1 MSAQPS
7 APPSDQSLAQPS
19 SPAVAQRLASPLA
32 VALSGSG
39 TLFRKEI
46 LRFWKVAFQ
55 TVAAPVLTAVM
66 YLLIFGHVL
75 QGKVEAFPGVGYT
88 SFLIPGLVMMSVL
101 QNAFA
106 NSSSSLIQ
114 SKITGNLVF
123 LLVSPLSHWAWFVAY
138 VGASIVRGLV
148 VGGGVMLVTVWFAP
162 LQLAEPWWILTF
174 AALGAGMLGSMGLI
188 AGLWAEKFDQLAA
201 FQNFII
207 MPMTFLSGVFYS
219 VQSLPAVWQAV
230 SHLNPFFYMID
241 GFRRGFFGVSDASPW
256 LSLAVVSGSF
266 LLVAAIALRLLITGY
281 KLRS

>member
-1 MSAQPS
+1 MSAIT
-7 APPSDQSLAQPS
+7 LAG
-19 SPAVAQRLASPLA
+19 A
-32 VALSGSG
+32 G
-39 TLFRKEI
+39 TLFRKEV

-75 QGKVEAFPGVGYT
+75 DDHVEAFPGVGYT

-101 QNAFA
+101 QNSFA

-123 LLVSPLSHWAWFVAY
+123 LLVSPLSHWAWFLAY
-138 VGASIVRGLV
+138 VGASMVRGLV

-162 LQLAEPWWILTF
+162 LRLTEPWWVLAF

-219 VQSLPAVWQAV
+219 VQSLPPVWQAV

-241 GFRRGFFGVSDASPW
+241 GFRRGFFGVSDAPPL
-256 LSLAVVSGSF
+256 LSLAVVGGSF
-266 LLVAAIALRLLITGY
+266 VLVAGIALRLLSTGY

>member
-1 MSAQPS
+1 MSAQPLTPTS
-7 APPSDQSLAQPS
+7 
-19 SPAVAQRLASPLA
+19 AQRSASPLA
-32 VALSGSG
+32 AALSGSG

-75 QGKVEAFPGVGYT
+75 QDKVEAFPGVGYT

-138 VGASIVRGLV
+138 VGASIVRGLA

-162 LQLAEPWWILTF
+162 LQLAEPWWVFTF

-219 VQSLPAVWQAV
+219 VHSLPAVWQAV

-256 LSLAVVSGSF
+256 LSLAVVGGSF

-281 KLRS
+281 KIRH

>member
-1 MSAQPS
+1 M
-7 APPSDQSLAQPS
+7 SLAG
-19 SPAVAQRLASPLA
+19 AA
-32 VALSGSG
+32 
-39 TLFRKEI
+39 TLFRKEV

-55 TVAAPVLTAVM
+55 TVAAPVLTAIM

-75 QGKVEAFPGVGYT
+75 QDQVQAFPGVGYT
-88 SFLIPGLVMMSVL
+88 SFLVPGLVMMSVL

-138 VGASIVRGLV
+138 VGASVVRGLV

-162 LQLAEPWWILTF
+162 LRLIEPWWIVVF
-174 AALGAGMLGSMGLI
+174 AALGAGMLGSLGLI

-219 VQSLPAVWQAV
+219 VHSLPAVWQAA

-241 GFRRGFFGVSDASPW
+241 GFRRGFFGVSDVSPW
-256 LSLAVVSGSF
+256 LSLAVVGGSF
-266 LLVAAIALRLLITGY
+266 LLVAGVALQLLRTGY